1 MMEGESKIFRIQRSF
16 IFTLLIRPS
25 KQMWEVTLK
34 KGKKKKTPVLVLS
47 TMPSK
52 WVKKCARLYFLLF
65 HTQVLF
71 EDTLR
76 CTKLFP
82 LASV

>member
-34 KGKKKKTPVLVLS
+34 KGKKKK
-47 TMPSK
+47 
-52 WVKKCARLYFLLF
+52 
-65 HTQVLF
+65 
-71 EDTLR
+71 DT
-76 CTKLFP
+76 CFGTVHYAK
-82 LASV
+82 